1 MTPNFDEY
9 DGSNAS
15 HLSHN
20 QGEGGTQLAINAFDV
35 EKRDRF
41 ELLSAYLDGEVTADE
56 KRQVEALL
64 ETDPAMQRLHTR
76 LMKLRHSFRT
86 IPVPPSEQPV
96 EQTVEQVFARIER
109 KPRRLI
115 AWGGAA
121 IAAVFVGALVSIM
134 PRNEFTPSIA
144 HAPQPQQAVSNQGL
158 MIALDRPVI
167 EIPKAAISNLN
178 QGLERSRDSIQ

>member
-15 HLSHN
+15 RHAQH
-20 QGEGGTQLAINAFDV
+20 QGESGTQLAVNALDV

-56 KRQVEALL
+56 KRQVELLL
-64 ETDPAMQRLHTR
+64 ETDPAMQRLQTR

-86 IPVPPSEQPV
+86 LPVPPSEQPV

-109 KPRRLI
+109 KPRRMI

-121 IAAVFVGALVSIM
+121 IAAVFVGALVSLM
-134 PRNEFTPSIA
+134 PRNEFIPAIA
-144 HAPQPQQAVSNQGL
+144 RAPQSQEAVPSKGL

-167 EIPKAAISNLN
+167 EIPKAAIATPN
-178 QGLERSRDSIQ
+178 QGLEKARDSFQ